1 MRHAIDSRIRR
12 LDAFFQRA
20 KQPSLTDEIRSD
32 LAKLGAVLVCGFVER
47 SVEIVVLDRLSS
59 MAHPRVN
66 SFIRS
71 HFRRGT
77 NYDREAIC
85 QLFERF
91 DLEWGRRL
99 RETLASR
106 DSITASLESA
116 YTLRNSIAHGGD
128 QYRGLKGVE
137 DLYIDAK
144 QLVEAMIL
152 ATRDRPG

>member
-1 MRHAIDSRIRR
+1 MRHSIDSRVRR

-20 KQPSLTDEIRSD
+20 RNPDLTDEIRSD
-32 LAKLGAVLVCGFVER
+32 LARLGVVLVCGFVER
-47 SVEIVVLDRLSS
+47 CVEVVILDRLSS
-59 MAHPRVN
+59 RAHPRVN
-66 SFIRS
+66 SFIKS

-77 NYDREAIC
+77 NYDCEAIC
-85 QLFERF
+85 QLLERF
-91 DLEWGRRL
+91 DLNWSRRL
-99 RETLASR
+99 RGALASR
-106 DSITASLESA
+106 NDIAEALSSA

-128 QYRGLKGVE
+128 QHRGLKGVE